1 VSSSFA
7 EAIARGSSTTT
18 TSGEEGSPAVTT
30 NKKKAWDIDHVIT
43 SSPTQ
48 SFNDAA
54 ARDKAS
60 RAKVIVPVAVEVTI
74 DLNKPLGL
82 GFDKVLNVLSY
93 YLTYTYA
100 FCLSLSLNPN
110 TFFRFVCHIHH
121 FPSSSSSFFQK

>member
-1 VSSSFA
+1 LNGNVSSSFA

-18 TSGEEGSPAVTT
+18 SAGEEGSSPAVPTT

-48 SFNDAA
+48 SFNEAA

-93 YLTYTYA
+93 YTTPLRV
-100 FCLSLSLNPN
+100 LSLSL
-110 TFFRFVCHIHH
+110 
-121 FPSSSSSFFQK
+121 SF